1 MCVRR
6 GTEGGG
12 VEAAKTDGGEGSEPQ
27 RHLA

>member
-6 GTEGGG
+6 GTEGG